1 MAVPIG
7 AVCAKGVQTAVGD
20 TSHPDGSKT
29 ATGTTNVTADT
40 PTTTSINRVSEQTS
54 HTRIIELDRDPDP
67 QPQGMRTSE
76 ELQRQRP
83 DAIFIDW
90 AKRRF
95 AILEFTRPYDN
106 TKKALLD
113 TDKRKRDKY
122 EQLLRQLQELLPG
135 WEGTIATFSLGVRG
149 TVLEPQWKRALRSI
163 NIPDP
168 HHPRIISAA
177 IKGAMEGL
185 DTMLQVRSAQLQL
198 GQSVVNVPR
207 QPLFPNPQSRQPSLG

>member
-1 MAVPIG
+1 M
-7 AVCAKGVQTAVGD
+7 
-20 TSHPDGSKT
+20 
-29 ATGTTNVTADT
+29 
-40 PTTTSINRVSEQTS
+40 SEQTS

-67 QPQGMRTSE
+67 QPQGRRTSE

-83 DAIFIDW
+83 DAIFINW

-122 EQLLRQLQELLPG
+122 EQLLQKMVQVLPG
-135 WEGTIATFSLGVRG
+135 WIGTIETFSLGVKG
-149 TVLEPQWKRALRSI
+149 TVLEPQWKKALRSL

-168 HHPRIISAA
+168 HHPRIILAA
-177 IKGAMEGL
+177 VQGAMEGL
-185 DTMLQVRSAQLQL
+185 ETMLQARSAHPKL
-198 GQSVVNVPR
+198 G
-207 QPLFPNPQSRQPSLG
+207 